1 MNHDQ
6 VVEQLLEL
14 MKESDLDE
22 LRVRFGETAFELV
35 RREAQPVAY
44 AAPPQSAAPAAPTA
58 AASSAPAQAGGQAAA
73 PAADTGGPPPGTHA
87 VKAPLVGVFY
97 RASAPG
103 AEPFAQEGMRVQPG
117 QVLCILEAMKMMNE
131 ITSEVAGTVTKIGP
145 QNGEL
150 VKVDEVLFW
159 IAP

>member
-22 LRVRFGETAFELV
+22 LRVRFGETSFELV
-35 RREAQPVAY
+35 RREAVPVAPVAF
-44 AAPPQSAAPAAPTA
+44 AAPQAAVSAGAVPAGAT
-58 AASSAPAQAGGQAAA
+58 PAGSQGGGQ
-73 PAADTGGPPPGTHA
+73 PAVSNTPPEGTHV

-97 RASAPG
+97 SAPSPG
-103 AEPFAQEGMRVQPG
+103 AEPFVQEGARVQPG

-131 ITSEVAGTVTKIGP
+131 ITAESAGTVTKIGP
-145 QNGEL
+145 RNGEL

>member
-1 MNHDQ
+1 
-6 VVEQLLEL
+6 

-35 RREAQPVAY
+35 RREAQPVTY
-44 AAPPQSAAPAAPTA
+44 AAPPPGAAPAPTA
-58 AASSAPAQAGGQAAA
+58 SASSAPAQAGAQPVA
-73 PAADTGGPPPGTHA
+73 PAAATGAPSPGAHA

-103 AEPFAQEGMRVQPG
+103 SEPFVEEGTRVQPG

-131 ITSEVAGTVTKIGP
+131 ITAEVAGTVTKIGP

>member
-6 VVEQLLEL
+6 VVEQLIAL
-14 MKESDLDE
+14 MNEGDLDE
-22 LRVRFGETAFELV
+22 LRVRFGETSFELV
-35 RREAQPVAY
+35 RREPQPAPVAY
-44 AAPPQSAAPAAPTA
+44 AAPPAATSAAAAVAAQAPAPAATGAGTA
-58 AASSAPAQAGGQAAA
+58 
-73 PAADTGGPPPGTHA
+73 GGPPPGTHV

-103 AEPFAQEGMRVQPG
+103 AEPFVQEGTRVQPG

-131 ITSEVAGTVTKIGP
+131 ITAEHAGTVTKIGP
-145 QNGEL
+145 RNGEL
-150 VKVDEVLFW
+150 VALDEVLFW